1 MPPMAGFGAFGE
13 GGETVLV
20 HADAE
25 VGGGGEDGLARGEE
39 AGHGGGAGAE
49 LFDEFGEPAGE
60 LAAFGGE
67 GGEPHLPIEPWLEG
81 GDLGRET
88 VRWAR
93 LIAEEERL
101 PVSTVGTVFKNEFG
115 AAYGHDGEEAV
126 AGGEMPRSESFFQ
139 GTEQGQGHAGGES
152 GGGEENGERHGK
164 LDEGGEGAE
173 EAPRDGGPGK
183 RNGWEG
189 KEPGPVTIFD
199 EGEGEGGGEEVE
211 VSVIAGESNEGHEA
225 EEGDTGDEADP
236 GVGDEDGERDED
248 FRDQGGKGSERGT
261 GELVGEPR
269 DGVGNGLGEKVVG
282 HGGEVGPSGVAAEKF
297 DEAGAEH
304 EAKDKE
310 PGGEAKKCRRGI
322 LAGGVGDQTGFFQE
336 DDEEAG
342 LE

>member
-101 PVSTVGTVFKNEFG
+101 PVSTVGTVFEDEFG
-115 AAYGHDGEEAV
+115 ASDRHDGEEAV
-126 AGGEMPRSESFFQ
+126 AGSEMPRGESFFQ
-139 GTEQGQGHAGGES
+139 GT
-152 GGGEENGERHGK
+152 
-164 LDEGGEGAE
+164 DEG
-173 EAPRDGGPGK
+173 
-183 RNGWEG
+183 
-189 KEPGPVTIFD
+189 
-199 EGEGEGGGEEVE
+199 
-211 VSVIAGESNEGHEA
+211 
-225 EEGDTGDEADP
+225 
-236 GVGDEDGERDED
+236 
-248 FRDQGGKGSERGT
+248 
-261 GELVGEPR
+261 
-269 DGVGNGLGEKVVG
+269 
-282 HGGEVGPSGVAAEKF
+282 
-297 DEAGAEH
+297 
-304 EAKDKE
+304 
-310 PGGEAKKCRRGI
+310 
-322 LAGGVGDQTGFFQE
+322 
-336 DDEEAG
+336 
-342 LE
+342 